1 MKPTEYPL
9 SSEVKPEAGYV
20 STTMAPSSV
29 VPELSEATSTPAAS
43 APAQSGDK

>member
-20 STTMAPSSV
+20 STTMSPSTV
-29 VPELSEATSTPAAS
+29 VPELSE
-43 APAQSGDK
+43 SGMPHRRPGPVR

>member
-20 STTMAPSSV
+20 STNMSPTPV
-29 VPELSEATSTPAAS
+29 VPELSESVAAGKG
-43 APAQSGDK
+43 AQ

>member
-20 STTMAPSSV
+20 STTM
-29 VPELSEATSTPAAS
+29 TPATVVLELAES
-43 APAQSGDK
+43 GMPATPAQSGDK